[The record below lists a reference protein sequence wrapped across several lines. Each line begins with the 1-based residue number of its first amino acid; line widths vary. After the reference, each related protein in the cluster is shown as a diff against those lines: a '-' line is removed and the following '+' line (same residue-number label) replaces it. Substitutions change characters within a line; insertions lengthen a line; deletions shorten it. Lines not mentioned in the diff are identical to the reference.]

1 MGKAKVPRLGVPIF
15 CVNLSIAE
23 GVRMPGTF
31 FLVCKQKFA
40 TVIVCLWS
48 AVYVHFVWHRALFC
62 V

>member
-48 AVYVHFVWHRALFC
+48 AVYVHFVA
-62 V
+62 